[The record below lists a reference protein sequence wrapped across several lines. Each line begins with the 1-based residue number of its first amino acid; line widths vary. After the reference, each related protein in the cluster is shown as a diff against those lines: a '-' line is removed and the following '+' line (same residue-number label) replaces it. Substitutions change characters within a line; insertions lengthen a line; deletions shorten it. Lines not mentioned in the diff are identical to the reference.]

1 MSEQPASPD
10 PRNPEP
16 DIGESFYGFVASDP
30 KPTMHD
36 GTKRLYFRAGQE
48 HHEFA
53 ADGSR
58 VKLPTTFHDVV
69 AFRGAADS
77 GEQKLA
83 KGDWFL
89 AAGRTQSST
98 NPSTGIER
106 TEFIASRFGHDL
118 ARMNTEVGTPRRR
131 AQMQSPNREQPERT
145 PSFEPVEQDQPE
157 HEQPARAM

>member
-1 MSEQPASPD
+1 MSEQQHSNPD
-10 PRNPEP
+10 PE
-16 DIGESFYGFVASDP
+16 IGEAFYGFIASDP
-30 KPTMHD
+30 KPTTHD

-48 HHEFA
+48 HYDFA

-58 VKLPTTFHDVV
+58 IKLPTTFHDVV
-69 AFRGAADS
+69 AFRGAAES
-77 GEQKLA
+77 GERKLE

-98 NPSTGIER
+98 NPNTGAER

-131 AQMQSPNREQPERT
+131 AQMQSANREQPERSVT
-145 PSFEPVEQDQPE
+145 FEPVEQDQPE